1 MFSELEYIL
10 VSRIE
15 NMNMAL
21 LSKTDVVVVSV
32 TAVLFVVIIGGAE
45 ARPQQRRR
53 NNGAAGENKDL
64 LRQ

>member
-1 MFSELEYIL
+1 
-10 VSRIE
+10 
-15 NMNMAL
+15 MNMAL

-45 ARPQQRRR
+45 ARPQQRLR